1 MHDGDMGGEIGEM
14 QRLLD
19 RGIAAPDHGDRLA
32 AEKESVA
39 GRAGRDA
46 EAFERLFARETQPFG
61 LRSGRKNNRLG
72 GEGATAVAANDERPL
87 SELERDHVFA
97 LDPCAHV
104 IGLRPHLL
112 HQPGSLDRI
121 GESGIILHIGGGH
134 QLAALLEPGQH

>member
-1 MHDGDMGGEIGEM
+1 ME
-14 QRLLD
+14 RLLD
-19 RGIAAPDHGDRLA
+19 RGIAAPDHGYRLA
-32 AEKESVA
+32 AEKEPVA

-46 EAFERLFARETQPFG
+46 KAFERLFTCEAQIFG
-61 LRSGRKNNRLG
+61 LRPGCKNDRLR
-72 GEGATAVAANDERPL
+72 GEDAPAVAANDERPL

-97 LDPCAHV
+97 LDPRPHV

-121 GESGIILHIGGGH
+121 GEAGIILHIGGGH